1 MLLRVAPA
9 AQAFGRRIRKLRGQ
23 LTQGELALRAG
34 ISRGFLA
41 RLERGLQ
48 DPTLT
53 TIEKLAKALHIQAG
67 QLFADAPG
75 AGRRRKRRRKP

>member
-1 MLLRVAPA
+1 MLLRMAPA
-9 AQAFGRRIRKLRGQ
+9 EAFGRRIRRLRGQ

-41 RLERGLQ
+41 RIERGVQ

-53 TIEKLAKALHIQAG
+53 TIEKLAKALHIKPG
-67 QLFADAPG
+67 QLFEEKPG
-75 AGRRRKRRRKP
+75 PGRRPTKRRTP